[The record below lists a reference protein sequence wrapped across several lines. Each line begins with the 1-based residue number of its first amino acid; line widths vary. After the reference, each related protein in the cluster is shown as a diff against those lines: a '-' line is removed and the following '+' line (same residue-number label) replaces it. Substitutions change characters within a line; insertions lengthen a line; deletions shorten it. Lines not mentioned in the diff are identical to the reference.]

1 MYDYIHPSSTFHL
14 VSWTICQEQV
24 FIFSQ
29 LPFLKVIGNDL
40 SPTHWCKVCRI
51 NKSTYSNSTATLR
64 IFFLRVGGDLCSE
77 FALMFFNQFC
87 RSSSKEKSETG
98 GMKKARRMP
107 CRAICWKHW
116 DGRNISLS
124 ILFSSYTVNIRRLD
138 GDRFHSGGNSGE
150 FQFRCNMHFN
160 SVQICFWLQFDSRRL
175 IHMNS
180 NEIPWDALCIQE
192 EDTPC
197 HSYAHNSVS
206 YTDGGYLLSMCMLI
220 AARVS
225 VQTIRMFS
233 HRCKIRGWEERCSKT
248 RKTQMFLWPG
258 THSATSYSRS
268 YHFRV

>member
-1 MYDYIHPSSTFHL
+1 
-14 VSWTICQEQV
+14 
-24 FIFSQ
+24 
-29 LPFLKVIGNDL
+29 
-40 SPTHWCKVCRI
+40 
-51 NKSTYSNSTATLR
+51 
-64 IFFLRVGGDLCSE
+64 
-77 FALMFFNQFC
+77 
-87 RSSSKEKSETG
+87 
-98 GMKKARRMP
+98 MKKARRMP
-107 CRAICWKHW
+107 CWAICWKHW

-206 YTDGGYLLSMCMLI
+206 YTDGG
-220 AARVS
+220 VS
-225 VQTIRMFS
+225 SQYVHVNSSSSLGADNQNVFTQWM

-258 THSATSYSRS
+258 THFATSYSRS
-268 YHFRV
+268 YHFYLWTCRSLGDLLWYLFALKKHWPREGKLI

>member
-1 MYDYIHPSSTFHL
+1 MIISTH
-14 VSWTICQEQV
+14 QAV
-24 FIFSQ
+24 FTSLAELSVRSKFSYSHNS
-29 LPFLKVIGNDL
+29 LFLKLLGTTWVQLIGVRFAE
-40 SPTHWCKVCRI
+40 SI
-51 NKSTYSNSTATLR
+51 NRLTVTRQQLWGF
-64 IFFLRVGGDLCSE
+64 FFLRVGGDLCSE

-87 RSSSKEKSETG
+87 SSSSKEKSETG

-107 CRAICWKHW
+107 CWAICWKHW

-160 SVQICFWLQFDSRRL
+160 SVLICFWLQFDSRRL

>member
-1 MYDYIHPSSTFHL
+1 
-14 VSWTICQEQV
+14 
-24 FIFSQ
+24 
-29 LPFLKVIGNDL
+29 
-40 SPTHWCKVCRI
+40 
-51 NKSTYSNSTATLR
+51 
-64 IFFLRVGGDLCSE
+64 
-77 FALMFFNQFC
+77 
-87 RSSSKEKSETG
+87 
-98 GMKKARRMP
+98 MKKARRMP
-107 CRAICWKHW
+107 CWAICWKHW

-233 HRCKIRGWEERCSKT
+233 HSECTDVRFEAERSVVQKQEKLKCSCG
-248 RKTQMFLWPG
+248 PA
-258 THSATSYSRS
+258 HTSQPAIAD
-268 YHFRV
+268 HITFTCGHAGV